1 MRNVVLFPG
10 TNQFLLFL
18 LLRFLFFYL
27 LDETYYGFCFCS
39 ITNINLHF
47 LIFLF
52 FFTFSN
58 AILSPVRL
66 LCHGAVQFTVFLC
79 CSVSL
84 SIHPVPIII
93 TRLFPPCPP
102 SPSQLQVGL
111 LMCSV
116 HAHSRIIYSTTTPSN
131 CHIENFAFIPI
142 SPKLLLPAYPIP
154 NPFVYI
160 AVVRT
165 YVHDTPTPHPLY
177 TLVLSHVRPDGVHA
191 YTNSGPTHRLCA
203 FHLFHPFLSSFHFSC
218 VHSFSFPPLLLHTLS
233 LNQVDKEM
241 RCIRY
246 IQEKQMCTGIILS
259 FFPYVCPLE
268 WHESA

>member
-1 MRNVVLFPG
+1 MLYFFLAS
-10 TNQFLLFL
+10 TNFFY
-18 LLRFLFFYL
+18 FFFYSFFFFYL

-52 FFTFSN
+52 FLTFSN
-58 AILSPVRL
+58 AILSPDRL

-84 SIHPVPIII
+84 SIHSVPIII

-142 SPKLLLPAYPIP
+142 SPKLPPSAYPIP

-165 YVHDTPTPHPLY
+165 
-177 TLVLSHVRPDGVHA
+177 
-191 YTNSGPTHRLCA
+191 
-203 FHLFHPFLSSFHFSC
+203 
-218 VHSFSFPPLLLHTLS
+218 
-233 LNQVDKEM
+233 
-241 RCIRY
+241 
-246 IQEKQMCTGIILS
+246 
-259 FFPYVCPLE
+259 
-268 WHESA
+268 